1 MFTFQVIMRYINE
14 VPSHITVPPNV
25 LLSKWLPQNDLLGD
39 PKVRLFL
46 THGGANG
53 QSESLFHGKP
63 MIVFPLFGDQFYN
76 AKRGQ
81 EKGFSLTMDI
91 LSFQPQELVKNI
103 ETILVKDSS
112 FQSSIRKAS
121 AIYRSAREHPR
132 ERAAFWI
139 EHVMKYGG
147 AHLRSH
153 ALDMTWYEFL
163 MLDILALILGIV
175 LCVVG
180 FFLLLIRTCCKLCS
194 KTASKQPTASVS
206 KKAKKTK
213 KTN

>member
-1 MFTFQVIMRYINE
+1 MRYINE
-14 VPSHITVPPNV
+14 VPSHIKVPPNV

-53 QSESLFHGKP
+53 QLECLFHGKP

-112 FQSSIRKAS
+112 FQSSILKAS

-163 MLDILALILGIV
+163 MLDILVLILFV
-175 LCVVG
+175 FLAVAC
-180 FFLLLIRTCCKLCS
+180 FSLLLLRLCCKLCWGS
-194 KTASKQPTASVS
+194 TVEPTSVS
-206 KKAKKTK
+206 KKMKNKK